1 MTALTDLCL
10 WRGLGRHP
18 DPLPVTVCS
27 SPPVTLPVSTP
38 IQWSLNRSYT
48 QTKPPHPQRRRPK
61 IPLLHHKTPFPSVSA
76 ASMARTDEPSM
87 SLGWLGSC
95 DPVRSRR
102 DMDRWN
108 DCRSH
113 SDLAVVR
120 YCCSPAPY
128 ECLTSIVR
136 LFRYSNDGMLTLT
149 MTHLRW
155 NRDVDLRFF
164 DNQMLYRSRSPS
176 DG

>member
-1 MTALTDLCL
+1 MTALTDLRL
-10 WRGLGRHP
+10 WRGLGASPRSPSSHRLFFPPPSHP
-18 DPLPVTVCS
+18 PGF
-27 SPPVTLPVSTP
+27 
-38 IQWSLNRSYT
+38 N
-48 QTKPPHPQRRRPK
+48 PHPVVTEHILYPNETTASSAQAPENPTLAPQKHHSRPFQPRRWPER
-61 IPLLHHKTPFPSVSA
+61 
-76 ASMARTDEPSM
+76 SM
-87 SLGWLGSC
+87 SLGWSGSC
-95 DPVRSRR
+95 DRVRARR

-108 DCRSH
+108 DCRSL

-120 YCCSPAPY
+120 SCCSPAPY